1 MIRKFTEKDI
11 DQVMNLWLLGNLEA
25 HSFIPRNYW
34 IAHFKE
40 VKEAVLHATVIVY
53 ESDEIIQGF
62 LGLME
67 NFIAGIFVGKEFRG
81 KGIGKAL
88 LDYAKKMEKE
98 LALSVYAK
106 NGKAFAFYKRE
117 GFTVSKEDSD
127 EETGEKEYMMK
138 WEK

>member
-34 IAHFKE
+34 IAQFKE

-88 LDYAKKMEKE
+88 LDYAKKM
-98 LALSVYAK
+98 
-106 NGKAFAFYKRE
+106 GKLLLLI
-117 GFTVSKEDSD
+117 
-127 EETGEKEYMMK
+127 
-138 WEK
+138 

>member
-34 IAHFKE
+34 IAQFKE

-81 KGIGKAL
+81 RNRRKRIHDEMGKVILTYVIRVFL
-88 LDYAKKMEKE
+88 LIFISFINPLVDY
-98 LALSVYAK
+98 LFH
-106 NGKAFAFYKRE
+106 FAII
-117 GFTVSKEDSD
+117 
-127 EETGEKEYMMK
+127 
-138 WEK
+138 